1 MKLDLTDMRILD
13 ALQHNG
19 KLTMKE
25 LAASM
30 GLSITPV
37 YERIKYLE
45 KHNYIRKYVALIDRK
60 KIGKEIV
67 VFASVTLTSHQRNMI
82 EQFEREILP
91 LKEVM
96 ECYHMAGVMDYLLK
110 VCVDDMDA
118 YQRFVVKRLAAMENI
133 SQVHSWFILD
143 EIKTETSVPIHIPD
157 LSVD

>member
-1 MKLDLTDMRILD
+1 MKLDLTDLRILN
-13 ALQHNG
+13 ALQQNG

-25 LAASM
+25 LAGSM

-45 KHNYIRKYVALIDRK
+45 KQKYIKKYVALVDRK
-60 KIGKEIV
+60 KIGKEILA
-67 VFASVTLTSHQRNMI
+67 FASVTLTSHQRPMI
-82 EQFEREILP
+82 EQFEKEVLP

-118 YQRFVVKRLAAMENI
+118 YQRFVVNKLAVMENI
-133 SQVHSWFILD
+133 AQVHSWFILD
-143 EIKTETSVPIHIPD
+143 DIKTDTSVPIHIPD
-157 LSVD
+157 